1 MPEYEPSA
9 GHGDGPSPPRRRG
22 PLVAVLAI
30 VAVLALGAGAGV
42 RWFRTGGDEA
52 PVMSGSGPDSDVTA
66 SVSSAGPATSASP
79 TPSVAAPDSSTNP
92 RFVEVGQCVR
102 NDGPADGKPELLI
115 TECGPQTYE
124 VLLRVDGPTTGEEDA
139 AAKCSAV
146 GGYTNWFFFDSDL
159 DTLDF
164 VLCLKQR

>member
-1 MPEYEPSA
+1 MPDYEPPA
-9 GHGDGPSPPRRRG
+9 GYGDGPFPPRRRR
-22 PLVAVLAI
+22 PLVAVLGI
-30 VAVLALGAGAGV
+30 VALLLLGAGAGV
-42 RWFRTGGDEA
+42 LWFRTGDDEVPA
-52 PVMSGSGPDSDVTA
+52 ASGSGPNPSITTSASTA
-66 SVSSAGPATSASP
+66 EPDTSASP
-79 TPSVAAPDSSTNP
+79 TPNVAAPDSSANP
-92 RFVEVGQCVR
+92 RFVEVGECVR
-102 NDGPADGKPELLI
+102 NDGPVDGKPELLI

-139 AAKCSAV
+139 ATKCASV

>member
-1 MPEYEPSA
+1 MPDYEPPP
-9 GHGDGPSPPRRRG
+9 GPGDGPSPTRRSG
-22 PLVAVLAI
+22 PLVAVLGI
-30 VAVLALGAGAGV
+30 VAFLVLGTGAGV
-42 RWFRTGGDEA
+42 LWFRTGGDEA
-52 PVMSGSGPDSDVTA
+52 PTALRSDPNVAA
-66 SVSSAGPATSASP
+66 SVSPAGPATSTNP
-79 TPSVAAPDSSTNP
+79 TSNVAAPDSSANP

-102 NDGPADGKPELLI
+102 NDGPADGEPKMLI

-139 AAKCSAV
+139 AAKCAAV

>member
-1 MPEYEPSA
+1 MPDYEPPA
-9 GHGDGPSPPRRRG
+9 GHGDVPSPARRHG
-22 PLVAVLAI
+22 PLVAVLGI
-30 VAVLALGAGAGV
+30 VAVLALGVGAGV
-42 RWFRTGGDEA
+42 LWFRTGDDEA
-52 PVMSGSGPDSDVTA
+52 PATSGSGPAPDVAA
-66 SVSSAGPATSASP
+66 SVSSAEAATSTNP

-102 NDGPADGKPELLI
+102 NDGPAGGTPELLI

-139 AAKCSAV
+139 ATKCASV

-159 DTLDF
+159 DALDF
-164 VLCLKQR
+164 VLCLKER

>member
-1 MPEYEPSA
+1 MPDYEPPA
-9 GHGDGPSPPRRRG
+9 GHGDEPPPARRRG
-22 PLVAVLAI
+22 PLVAVLGI
-30 VAVLALGAGAGV
+30 VAVLALGVGAGV
-42 RWFRTGGDEA
+42 LWFRTGDDEA
-52 PVMSGSGPDSDVTA
+52 PAASGSGPAPNAAA
-66 SVSSAGPATSASP
+66 SISSAGPATSTSP
-79 TPSVAAPDSSTNP
+79 MPSAAAPDSSTNP

-124 VLLRVDGPTTGEEDA
+124 VLLRIDGPTTGEEDA
-139 AAKCSAV
+139 AAKCAAV

-164 VLCLKQR
+164 VLCLKER

>member
-1 MPEYEPSA
+1 MPDYEPPA
-9 GHGDGPSPPRRRG
+9 GHGAEPIPPRRRG
-22 PLVAVLAI
+22 PLVAVLGI
-30 VAVLALGAGAGV
+30 VVFVTLGVGAGGL
-42 RWFRTGGDEA
+42 WFRAGGDETPA
-52 PVMSGSGPDSDVTA
+52 ASDPTPNVTA
-66 SVSSAGPATSASP
+66 SVSSAEPAASAGPGL
-79 TPSVAAPDSSTNP
+79 AAPDSSANP

-102 NDGPADGKPELLI
+102 NNGPAGGRPELLI

-124 VLLRVDGPTTGEEDA
+124 VLLRVDGPTTGKRDA
-139 AAKCSAV
+139 AAKCASV

>member
-1 MPEYEPSA
+1 MPDFEPPA
-9 GHGDGPSPPRRRG
+9 GQGDGPPPSRGRG
-22 PLVAVLAI
+22 PLVAVLSV
-30 VAVLALGAGAGV
+30 VAFLTLGAGVGIL
-42 RWFRTGGDEA
+42 WFRTGGDEGPA
-52 PVMSGSGPDSDVTA
+52 TSGPDPAPNAAA
-66 SVSSAGPATSASP
+66 SLSSAGPATSASP
-79 TPSVAAPDSSTNP
+79 APSVAAPDSSTNP

-139 AAKCSAV
+139 AAKCAAV